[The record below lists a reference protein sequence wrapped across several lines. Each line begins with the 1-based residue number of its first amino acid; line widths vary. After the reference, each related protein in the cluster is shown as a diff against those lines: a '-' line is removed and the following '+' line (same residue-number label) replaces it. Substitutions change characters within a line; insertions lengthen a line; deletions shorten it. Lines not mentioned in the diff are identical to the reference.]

1 MASDDEEVYTPLWC
15 PSIQDYYLC
24 PWLHRLDD
32 GTIAVA
38 WVSAAEWT
46 HRDQHR
52 VEYGGLTPCSD
63 PSEPPADE
71 LLAIESDADETSGG
85 NDADEGRGDSF
96 AFDSDTDGHEGPSG
110 SGTAEPRPE
119 QEQGQGKRKRGGA
132 PAEGPT
138 GSGRGHPEA
147 MGATGVRG
155 AAPMRTRHPVLHL
168 HGQDGPSGSWTP
180 RRVAPRF

>member
-85 NDADEGRGDSF
+85 NDADDAGPDVTGDGKGKH
-96 AFDSDTDGHEGPSG
+96 DGELDGEAEVKPTSAIGARSAGARATRDDVPRFGIMCLYVDLPIAIHKRYHA
-110 SGTAEPRPE
+110 GTHK
-119 QEQGQGKRKRGGA
+119 GRKR
-132 PAEGPT
+132 
-138 GSGRGHPEA
+138 R
-147 MGATGVRG
+147 
-155 AAPMRTRHPVLHL
+155 RT
-168 HGQDGPSGSWTP
+168 T
-180 RRVAPRF
+180 